1 MIAPLLEYIDLGL
14 PPDDPARIAEYYDSL
29 SNSYDQLYGEEQS
42 KKHHQVLTLVGGKRF
57 DLLIDVGCGTGT
69 MLRQIAGNCTRAVG
83 TDISLGMLK
92 NAARN
97 AKSGNVDLLRAD
109 CSALPLRNAVS
120 DCVLS
125 ISVMKTDHAQ
135 TQLSELW
142 RIAKP
147 GGTLM
152 LTAFHFDQG
161 TTSLPKPFGTST
173 HLKVPLSA
181 RESLYLITLPERV
194 STKPDFQR

>member
-1 MIAPLLEYIDLGL
+1 MIAPLLGYIDLGL

-29 SNSYDQLYGEEQS
+29 SNSYDRLYGEEQS
-42 KKHHQVLTLVGGKRF
+42 KKHQKVLTLVGDKRF

-69 MLRQIAGNCTRAVG
+69 MLRQIAGNSTRAVG

-92 NAARN
+92 NATRN
-97 AKSGNVDLLRAD
+97 ATIGNIDFVRAD
-109 CSALPLRNAVS
+109 CSALPFRSAVS

-125 ISVMKTDHAQ
+125 ISVMKMDHAQ

-142 RIAKP
+142 RVAKP
-147 GGTLM
+147 GGALM
-152 LTAFHFDQG
+152 LTAFHFDRG
-161 TTSLPKPFGTST
+161 ATSLPKPFGTSM
-173 HLKVPLSA
+173 HLKVPFSA

-194 STKPDFQR
+194 

>member
-1 MIAPLLEYIDLGL
+1 L

-42 KKHHQVLTLVGGKRF
+42 KKHQKVLTLVGGKTF

-69 MLRQIAGNCTRAVG
+69 MLRQIAGHSTRAVG

-92 NAARN
+92 NATRN
-97 AKSGNVDLLRAD
+97 ATIGNIDFVRAD
-109 CSALPLRNAVS
+109 CSTLPFRSAVS

-142 RIAKP
+142 RIAMP

-152 LTAFHFDQG
+152 LTAFHFDRG
-161 TTSLPKPFGTST
+161 TTSLPRPFGTST

-181 RESLYLITLPERV
+181 RESLYLITLPRAGVDQARFPEMIPCR
-194 STKPDFQR
+194 FL

>member
-1 MIAPLLEYIDLGL
+1 L
-14 PPDDPARIAEYYDSL
+14 PPDDPARIVEYYDSL

-42 KKHHQVLTLVGGKRF
+42 KKHHQVLTLIGDKRF

-69 MLRQIAGNCTRAVG
+69 MLRQVAGNCTRAVG

-92 NAARN
+92 NATRN
-97 AKSGNVDLLRAD
+97 ATIGNIDFVRAD
-109 CSALPLRNAVS
+109 CSALPFRSAVS

-125 ISVMKTDHAQ
+125 ISVMKMDHAQ

-142 RIAKP
+142 RVAKP
-147 GGTLM
+147 GGALM
-152 LTAFHFDQG
+152 LTAFHFDRG
-161 TTSLPKPFGTST
+161 TTSLPKPFGTSM

-181 RESLYLITLPERV
+181 RESLYLITLPKRV
-194 STKPDFQR
+194 SAKLDFQR